1 HAALL
6 AANGKLCQHWGLR
19 SRAIACQGVEM
30 KAGIHPEYKVV
41 NVHCACGATW
51 TTRSTKGQELRL
63 EICSSCHPFFTG
75 KQKLIDSAGRV
86 ERYNRKFGKKK
97 DNAAKAYVHT
107 LIRP

>member
-1 HAALL
+1 
-6 AANGKLCQHWGLR
+6 
-19 SRAIACQGVEM
+19 M
-30 KAGIHPEYKVV
+30 KPGIHPDYKVV
-41 NVHCACGATW
+41 NVHCACGTTW

-97 DNAAKAYVHT
+97 EPAAQGQ
-107 LIRP
+107 P